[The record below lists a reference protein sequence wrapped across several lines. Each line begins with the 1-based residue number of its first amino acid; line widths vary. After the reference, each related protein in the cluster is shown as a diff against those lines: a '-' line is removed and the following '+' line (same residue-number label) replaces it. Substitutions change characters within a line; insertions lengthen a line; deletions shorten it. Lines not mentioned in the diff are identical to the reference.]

1 MWFTALIPFLSGILG
16 ENGPIGQY
24 FKTKAAQVQ
33 LEQEYKLAV
42 LKSNTEA
49 AIQASISDTTQRSNY
64 LGATSQSFR
73 QGTFYWLSAIILYS
87 ILRPNSAE
95 DLWHNFELIPQ
106 WVQYIYLGMLS
117 VTWGLPIAKENIGL
131 MFSSIGRGITARRE
145 FRLEKARINRD
156 ALFASIRASSRFK
169 GKGIDQE
176 TVDLINTAVDAGEN
190 TSDTQR

>member
-1 MWFTALIPFLSGILG
+1 MWMALIPLLSGIFG

-33 LEQEYKLAV
+33 AEQEFKLAV

-64 LGATSQSFR
+64 LGATSQGFR
-73 QGTFYWLSAIILYS
+73 QGTFYWVSAIILYS
-87 ILRPNSAE
+87 ILFPSKAE
-95 DLWHNFELIPQ
+95 ALWHNFGLIPQ

-131 MFSSIGRGITARRE
+131 MFSSIGRGIEARRE
-145 FRLEKARINRD
+145 FKLEKARINREAVFD
-156 ALFASIRASSRFK
+156 SLRNSPQFK
-169 GKGIDQE
+169 GKGIDKV
-176 TVDLINTAVDAGEN
+176 TVEMVNEALNAGESN
-190 TSDTQR
+190 